1 LPNENA
7 LVTFMVRGTI
17 TLSKNKH
24 LPRELHRVSDTFCI
38 LPWKSLSFSPNG
50 CARVCCQFTG
60 FLAAEDGSRLS
71 IHKHSLE
78 EIWNSQ
84 DMRSIREDLLAGK
97 QVTAC
102 EQCYHHEAAGEI
114 SLRQLANADWQRGL
128 PDEDL
133 TALEP
138 LRAWSAAHDHRVPP
152 PSQLELILGNLCNLK
167 CRMCLASY
175 SSRIQSDPV
184 HRKWSGSDLPVV
196 SDGLHWWQQEAL
208 IGELLRHPERLVE
221 LTLIG
226 GEPLI
231 IKECGHIL
239 QRLIDAGVAPRI
251 DLSFT
256 TNGTTT
262 SSPWLKLTQQFRRLN
277 LFFSIDGAGATYE
290 YIRYPARWATLGK
303 NIEFFRG
310 LPNATLG
317 AHVTVQAYNVLD
329 IVDLFRHLDRIG
341 LRFSSLA
348 LVRPERLAARV
359 LPPPARR
366 LAAQRL
372 RAYAGQDCRPEHRDL
387 VLGLA
392 GGLESLGDGWDPDL
406 FQEFIRFTNDLDR
419 SRGQSLRQA
428 LPELWDAL
436 AAAGVGWS
444 DATEHAAPPG
454 QSSET
459 AKLQGTWKVLR
470 AETGGTQLPRLEGTV
485 LAFQG
490 DQVTVQ
496 RPGLGANILSYKVED
511 TGGQKSLA
519 LFFPHMLIRVVYRW
533 ESDQLMK
540 WSFNGVTG
548 PRLPAA
554 EGPRESGPTLL
565 SLARQ
570 KA

>member
-1 LPNENA
+1 MA
-7 LVTFMVRGTI
+7 
-17 TLSKNKH
+17 LSKTKH
-24 LPRELHRVSDTFCI
+24 LPREPHRVPDTFCI

-60 FLAAEDGSRLS
+60 FLTAEDGTRLS

-78 EIWNSQ
+78 EIWNSP

-97 QVTAC
+97 KVTAC

-114 SLRQLANADWQRGL
+114 SLRQLANADWQRGM
-128 PDEDL
+128 PEEGL
-133 TALEP
+133 TSLEP
-138 LRAWSAAHDHRVPP
+138 LHAWSAAHDHRVPA

-167 CRMCLASY
+167 CRMCYASF

-184 HRKWSGSDLPVV
+184 HRKWSGSNLPLV

-208 IGELLRHPERLVE
+208 IRELLRHPERLGE
-221 LTLIG
+221 LTLVG

-239 QRLIDAGVAPRI
+239 QQLIDAGVAPRI
-251 DLSFT
+251 DLTFT

-290 YIRYPARWATLGK
+290 YIRYPARWATLAK
-303 NIEFFRG
+303 NIEFFRR

-341 LRFSSLA
+341 LRFSAMA
-348 LVRPERLAARV
+348 LVHPERLAAAV

-372 RAYAGQDCRPEHRDL
+372 RAYAGQDCRPENRDL

-392 GGLESLGDGWDPDL
+392 GGLESLGDGWDQDL
-406 FQEFIRFTNDLDR
+406 FQEFMRFTNDLDR
-419 SRGQSLRQA
+419 SRGQSLRTA

-436 AAAGVGWS
+436 AAAGVAWS

-454 QSSET
+454 QSPEM

-470 AETGGTQLPRLEGTV
+470 AEPGDAQLPRLEGTV
-485 LAFQG
+485 LVFQG

-496 RPGLGANILSYKVED
+496 RPGLGATVLSYQVQD

-519 LFFPHMLIRVVYRW
+519 LFFPHMLIRVAYRL

-540 WSFNGVTG
+540 WSYSGG
-548 PRLPAA
+548 PGQRPLAT
-554 EGPRESGPTLL
+554 EGARESKPTVL
-565 SLARQ
+565 SLERL